1 VSDRPASPRAAARER
16 IVAAALATLERAG
29 FAGTTARAIAATGGF
44 NQALIYYHFE
54 SLDDLFAAALQRF
67 SERRL
72 ERYRVALADIR
83 GLTPLVEAMT
93 RLYEEDAR
101 SGHLAAA
108 QEIVAGSSSSER
120 LGHRVVELMEPWF
133 AFAEEVVAGLLR
145 GSPLEELVPA
155 RELAYALVALYF
167 GVETLARLDGDRGKA
182 RALFESGARLAALVD
197 GLVGAGP
204 AAAETELAAGGQA
217 DPAARDS

>member
-1 VSDRPASPRAAARER
+1 MVQVLNGGA
-16 IVAAALATLERAG
+16 
-29 FAGTTARAIAATGGF
+29 TARAIAATGGF

-54 SLDDLFAAALQRF
+54 SIDALFAAALQHF

-72 ERYRVALADIR
+72 ERYRVALVGVR

-145 GSPLEELVPA
+145 GSPFEEIVPA
-155 RELAYALVALYF
+155 REVAYALVALYF

-182 RALFESGARLAALVD
+182 RALFESGARLAGLID
-197 GLVGAGP
+197 GLVGAGTATDRAEP
-204 AAAETELAAGGQA
+204 AAGEQT
-217 DPAARDS
+217 DPAAHDSPASCRPS